1 MGQRLLLVDS
11 DRSFLKEHQVSL
23 EAAFDLELAGAPEG
37 VLAKLETGA
46 FAAVFICVEV
56 ADNKGYALCSSI
68 RKNPRLDGVKI
79 VLISAKA
86 TEEEYRRHQS
96 LKGRADLYLH
106 KPMAPS
112 ALVAALAP
120 LVPGRTLDPDNPLGE
135 LVDTEL
141 GDDWLDNLKG
151 ALDGP
156 AAELSAAPVFGVR
169 PPSPV
174 QTTNLDRGPALS
186 TDVPPDSRHVR
197 LLEDQVANLHE
208 EMRAKDQRLAAAEE
222 RLRAA
227 EAEAQQVQRQ
237 LNSVTLNLD
246 ELERSNREAETLKAR
261 LAETEA
267 ALRALEET
275 RGREGESAETLKA
288 QLKEALTERTDLIQ
302 QVETLNQQV
311 GEKAQRAI
319 ELLKERDRL
328 LHETMDLE
336 PFKGKARELEAA
348 LAEKEAALAAQQHDH
363 AAALAGKDEA
373 FGALQQ
379 EHAAALAGKDE
390 ALTAKQQELE
400 AAQVAQTQLHTTI
413 EELVAQHTSLEGVH
427 QATLLEVV
435 GYKEKAHGYQLEV
448 AGLEATM
455 RGQGR
460 DLAELGA
467 RLRQV
472 EAELEASQAL
482 VLERDQQLLAKQE
495 ILQQHQEEITHLGGQ
510 LAAVRQD
517 LDEAQILHDGQ
528 RLELMNG
535 LDQKEAE
542 LMRLNQ
548 VIGELQ
554 DSHAALEREKQA
566 VHGQL
571 SEHRDRLRN
580 LDGLLQEIQDKL
592 RRGSDLARG

>member
-1 MGQRLLLVDS
+1 
-11 DRSFLKEHQVSL
+11 
-23 EAAFDLELAGAPEG
+23 
-37 VLAKLETGA
+37 LAKLETGA

-112 ALVAALAP
+112 ALVAALTP

-348 LAEKEAALAAQQHDH
+348 LAEKEAALAAQQQD
-363 AAALAGKDEA
+363 
-373 FGALQQ
+373 
-379 EHAAALAGKDE
+379 HAAALAGKDE

-400 AAQVAQTQLHTTI
+400 AAQVAQSQLHTTI

>member
-68 RKNPRLDGVKI
+68 RKNAKLDGVKI

-96 LKGRADLYLH
+96 LKGKADLYLH

-141 GDDWLDNLKG
+141 GDDWLDSLKG
-151 ALDGP
+151 AIDAP

-169 PPSPV
+169 PSSPA
-174 QTTNLDRGPALS
+174 QTTNLDRPPAQS

-208 EMRAKDQRLAAAEE
+208 EMRAKDQRMAAAEE

-348 LAEKEAALAAQQHDH
+348 LAEKEAAFAAQ
-363 AAALAGKDEA
+363 
-373 FGALQQ
+373 QQ

-390 ALTAKQQELE
+390 ALAVKQQELE
-400 AAQVAQTQLHTTI
+400 AALLAQGQLHTTI

-435 GYKEKAHGYQLEV
+435 GFKEKAHGYQMEV

-460 DLAELGA
+460 DLAELGV

-472 EAELEASQAL
+472 ETELEASQAL
-482 VLERDQQLLAKQE
+482 VLEREQQLLGKQE
-495 ILQQHQEEITHLGGQ
+495 ILQQHQEEIAHLSGQ
-510 LAAVRQD
+510 LAAVRQE
-517 LDEAQILHDGQ
+517 LDEANILHDGQ

-535 LDQKEAE
+535 LDQKEVE
-542 LMRLNQ
+542 IMRLNQ
-548 VIGELQ
+548 VITEVQ
-554 DSHAALEREKQA
+554 DSHAALEQEKQA

-571 SEHRDRLRN
+571 SEHRDRLQN

-592 RRGSDLARG
+592 RRGSDLAKG